1 MGRGGANC
9 TREAGLA
16 QLNSVLYR
24 WNPTS
29 FWRIECIYWCLKKE
43 IPTSL
48 EQIDSAFG
56 FELPA
61 SATKVSF
68 DDWYKNVSLTVENEE
83 LLVTRKLDKTSKKST
98 VNCESVSST
107 N

>member
-1 MGRGGANC
+1 MKKLVYLIVSCLVWHPVYAEEPEDLFGALS
-9 TREAGLA
+9 GL
-16 QLNSVLYR
+16 
-24 WNPTS
+24 
-29 FWRIECIYWCLKKE
+29 YWCLKKE
-43 IPTSL
+43 TPTSF

-61 SATKVSF
+61 SATKASF